1 MRLKTAFIAI
11 AALSLTA
18 LLSSSSTHAQS
29 RASRVHREV
38 AVTIDDLPAPPA
50 GLPANDVGTLKE
62 NTVKLLKSITANKV
76 PVVGFVNEGK
86 IAGRADSAERTAVLQ
101 LWLDAG
107 LELGNHTFSHPSL
120 QRMPLAEYE
129 QNVIRG
135 ETLLKSLL
143 GGRHQKL
150 RYFRHPFL
158 QVGPNIE
165 TRRAFEKFLAARGYT
180 IAPVTIDDDDYM
192 FALVYAKAKERGDSV
207 MMKRVADAYIP
218 YMETVFDFF
227 ERLSVNLVG
236 REIKQVLLIHANALN
251 ADHFD
256 ELVAMMKKRGYSFIT
271 LEQALKDK
279 AYSLPDTYSGI
290 NGISWLHHWA
300 LTRDLKRWPDPD
312 PPDFITKQYE
322 SLSQSTR

>member
-1 MRLKTAFIAI
+1 MKLKTVFIVI

-18 LLSSSSTHAQS
+18 PLASYSSQAQTRMPS
-29 RASRVHREV
+29 VHREV

-50 GLPANDVGTLKE
+50 GMPADDAVTLRE

-86 IAGRADSAERTAVLQ
+86 IAGREDSAERAAVLQ

-120 QRMPLAEYE
+120 QRRPVAEYE

-207 MMKRVADAYIP
+207 IIKRVAVAYIP

-236 REIKQVLLIHANALN
+236 RE
-251 ADHFD
+251 
-256 ELVAMMKKRGYSFIT
+256 
-271 LEQALKDK
+271 
-279 AYSLPDTYSGI
+279 
-290 NGISWLHHWA
+290 
-300 LTRDLKRWPDPD
+300 
-312 PPDFITKQYE
+312 
-322 SLSQSTR
+322 